1 MEIPGIKE
9 NPFREAP
16 PLSEKKPAEK
26 PVPPREEPVPVQKEF
41 PKIDLARNE
50 KAVKALAESLN
61 SFMKSMSYSLQ
72 FVPDKESGRVV
83 VKVLDGEGNVVRR
96 IPPESLGELADNLGA
111 KTGIVVNETL
121 K

>member
-72 FVPDKESGRVV
+72 FVPDRENGRVV
-83 VKVLDGEGNVVRR
+83 VKVLDSDGKVVRQ
-96 IPPESLGELADNLGA
+96 IPPESLGELADNVGA